1 MRVPRARRRRLI
13 DTRSREPCY
22 PCLDGTVWLTP
33 PPDRD
38 EIKLCAEHE
47 KIVDGV
53 PGWMRADDE

>member
-1 MRVPRARRRRLI
+1 MI

-22 PCLDGTVWLTP
+22 PCRDGTVWLTP

-38 EIKLCAEHE
+38 EIRLCAEHE

-53 PGWMRADDE
+53 TGWMRADDE